1 MKPFKF
7 KFFTVQQ
14 ENSALKVGTDA
25 MLLGSIVNAQNPQYC
40 LDIGTGTGVIA
51 LMLAQ
56 KFETAKVVAIEPNQS
71 SLIDCNVNFSNS
83 DWNERLTVV
92 ETAIQ
97 DFKTV
102 LKFDLIVT
110 NPPFYEATLL
120 SENQGNNLAKHATIG
135 LLEDFFIRAKSLL
148 TENGK
153 FWIILPIENKDKWI
167 DFASTI
173 GLNLQTEFLI
183 ESKPNSVKRCILAFS
198 LIETDELIKQS
209 LLVRNADNS
218 YSEKYKALTKEFH
231 FNKL

>member
-7 KFFTVQQ
+7 KHFTIQQ

-25 MLLGSIVNAQNPQYC
+25 MLLGSIVTAQNPQYC

-56 KFETAKVVAIEPNQS
+56 KFESAKIVALEPDES
-71 SLIDCNVNFSNS
+71 SLIDCKVNFSNS
-83 DWNERLTVV
+83 NWNERLTVV
-92 ETAIQ
+92 GTSIQ
-97 DFKTV
+97 AFKTE
-102 LKFDLIVT
+102 LKFDLIAT
-110 NPPFYEATLL
+110 NPPFYEAALL
-120 SENQGNNLAKHATIG
+120 SDNQVNNLAKHATIG

-148 TENGK
+148 SENGL
-153 FWIILPIENKDKWI
+153 FWIILPIENEVKWI

-198 LIETDELIKQS
+198 LNRTDELTKQT

-218 YSEKYKALTKEFH
+218 YSEEYKALTKEFH